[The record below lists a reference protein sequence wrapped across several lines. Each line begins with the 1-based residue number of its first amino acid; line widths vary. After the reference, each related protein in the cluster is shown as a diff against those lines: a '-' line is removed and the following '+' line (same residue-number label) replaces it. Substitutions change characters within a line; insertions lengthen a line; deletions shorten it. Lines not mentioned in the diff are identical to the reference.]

1 MTRTQLVNRVY
12 HSLQSS
18 PNSHTRAVGMSD
30 PEWASEMIR
39 KHNITNE
46 ELWNEEAR
54 IEDMRAE
61 FERQQDI

>member
-12 HSLQSS
+12 HSLLAS
-18 PNSHTRAVGMSD
+18 PDSHTRAVGMSD
-30 PEWASEMIR
+30 PEWAWQMIR

-54 IEDMRAE
+54 LGYADYHMI
-61 FERQQDI
+61 